1 MDGLD
6 IASVFGRNKTLL
18 HWLQNLRCR
27 QEQLWLTDCAIW
39 TVADAKLFE
48 LNSGMHEAIIECCQ
62 NSFFI
67 DALKRL
73 DRLRRLIDYRQ
84 MLDRKSA
91 RLRCQEHLELLDLVL
106 EGKNLEASRFMARH
120 LHDLS

>member
-1 MDGLD
+1 
-6 IASVFGRNKTLL
+6 
-18 HWLQNLRCR
+18 
-27 QEQLWLTDCAIW
+27 
-39 TVADAKLFE
+39 
-48 LNSGMHEAIIECCQ
+48 MHEAIIECCQ

-91 RLRCQEHLELLDLVL
+91 RKRCQEHLELLDLIL
-106 EGKNLEASRFMARH
+106 AGKNAEAARFMAQH
-120 LHDLS
+120 LQDLSKLKTIAREARVDGES

>member
-27 QEQLWLTDCAIW
+27 EEQLWLTDCAIW

-67 DALKRL
+67 DT
-73 DRLRRLIDYRQ
+73 
-84 MLDRKSA
+84 S
-91 RLRCQEHLELLDLVL
+91 
-106 EGKNLEASRFMARH
+106 NASIGCGA
-120 LHDLS
+120 